1 MTNEAVRPKLNTPE
15 IQTQGPVGG
24 IILNIQR
31 EKMNPI
37 GLVINFSKKV
47 NISLFGIQT
56 FDLKTIDANVFFKL
70 LFSLKI

>member
-15 IQTQGPVGG
+15 IQTQGPAGG

-31 EKMNPI
+31 ENEPNRL
-37 GLVINFSKKV
+37 GFINFGKEV

-56 FDLKTIDANVFFKL
+56 FDLQTTDANMY
-70 LFSLKI
+70 FSNFCLV